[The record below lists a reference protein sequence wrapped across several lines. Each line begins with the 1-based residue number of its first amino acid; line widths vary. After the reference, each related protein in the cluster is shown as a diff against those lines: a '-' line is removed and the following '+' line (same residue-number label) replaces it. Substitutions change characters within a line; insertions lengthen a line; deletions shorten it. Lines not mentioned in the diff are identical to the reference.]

1 MSRYYAQTK
10 DGKEFSYGFEPV
22 VPEYFLVDES
32 QQETI
37 VGAFADIYG
46 SALNLQ
52 TTMQEKGLWESVPE
66 NHKLALML
74 DNPF

>member
-1 MSRYYAQTK
+1 MSRYYAEAK
-10 DGKEFSYGFEPV
+10 DGKEFSYGFESV

-32 QQETI
+32 QQEFI
-37 VGAFADIYG
+37 VGAGAEIYG